1 MPLQPRTRPLTRSAV
16 VLISTDGSLV
26 KSCQGLIGA
35 FPDLDLFVLPRPE
48 DAYPKVDGGEVAL
61 VLAHLARRE
70 DREPIAR
77 LLRRTAQ
84 AGKPT
89 ATLVIGDED
98 QTGQALALLR
108 LGAADYL
115 GRPLDLSRLGFL
127 VDTLTVRDRFARQ
140 AAPAPPEQAGK
151 PGGPD
156 PLAFLQT
163 AGMGRLAEQVRR
175 VIPQETTL
183 LLGGESGTGK
193 TRLARLIHQLSP
205 RAGQPF
211 LVINCGAL
219 SSSLIESE
227 LFGHVKGAF
236 TGADR
241 DRAGKLADVGR
252 GTLLLDEVD
261 ALPPD
266 MQAKLLRAVEE
277 RVFEPVGSNRSFPVQ
292 ARLIAASNRE
302 LAKEVAAGRFR
313 ADLFYRLNVVAFH
326 LPPLRARRE
335 VIPSLVA
342 GFIEEFAGRNSRPI
356 RGIAPDA
363 LAALERHDWPG
374 NIRELRN
381 VIERAVA
388 LCPGHEI
395 ELTDLP
401 EPIVTI
407 VTVAEAETP
416 DAGRPTLE
424 LFPPPVTLDAVRDQA
439 EVSRIEDALRRNNN
453 NRLKTAAELGISR
466 MTLYNKLYKYGLID
480 CAQQASC

>member
-1 MPLQPRTRPLTRSAV
+1 MTRST
-16 VLISTDGSLV
+16 VLLLSTDASLV
-26 KSCQGLIGA
+26 KTCQGLLKD
-35 FPDLDLFVLPRPE
+35 FSDLDLSVLPRPE
-48 DAYPKVDGGEVAL
+48 DAFPEVDRGGVAL
-61 VLAHLARRE
+61 LLAHLARRE

-84 AGKPT
+84 ASKPT
-89 ATLVIGDED
+89 ATLVIGDEGL
-98 QTGQALALLR
+98 TGHALALLR

-115 GRPLDLSRLGFL
+115 GRPLDLGRLGFL

-140 AAPAPPEQAGK
+140 VAPAPPERVESPDR
-151 PGGPD
+151 PG
-156 PLAFLQT
+156 PLAYLES
-163 AGMGRLAEQVRR
+163 AGLGRLAEQVRR

-205 RAGQPF
+205 RADQPF

-252 GTLLLDEVD
+252 GTLLLDEID
-261 ALPPD
+261 ALPPE

-277 RVFEPVGSNRSFPVQ
+277 RVFEPVGSNKSLPVR

-302 LAKEVAAGRFR
+302 LEKEVAAGRFR

-326 LPPLRARRE
+326 LPPLRSRRA
-335 VIPSLVA
+335 VIPALA
-342 GFIEEFAGRNSRPI
+342 RGFLEEFAERNGRPV

-363 LAALERHDWPG
+363 LAALEHHDWPG
-374 NIRELRN
+374 NLRELRN

-388 LCPGHEI
+388 LCPGPEI

-401 EPIVTI
+401 DAIVA
-407 VTVAEAETP
+407 TVPSAATDTP
-416 DAGRPTLE
+416 DAPGRALT

-439 EVSRIEDALRRNNN
+439 ESVRIEDALRRNNN

-480 CAQQASC
+480 CVGQASC